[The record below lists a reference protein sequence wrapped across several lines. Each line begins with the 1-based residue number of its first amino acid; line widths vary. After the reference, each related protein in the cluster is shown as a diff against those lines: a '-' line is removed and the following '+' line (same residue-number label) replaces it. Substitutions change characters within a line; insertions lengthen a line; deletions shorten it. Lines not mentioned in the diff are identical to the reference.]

1 MAARAKR
8 TTQPAAVTGVDW
20 GNPITRSL
28 VTAFS
33 AGGGTNPVDAT
44 NFRPWARQYGDDF
57 QLAPSIGGY
66 ALVNGASVNYKVTS
80 PVSMI
85 ATAGQTVV
93 VVVTPLASIT
103 VESPFAQADNGG
115 WYAGTMY
122 VGDGTNPRFAAGG
135 WSGSAQRATAPTDY
149 VLKQRYIV
157 ASRVNPSGT
166 LDLFID
172 GVLVASNSATIGNLS
187 YARPLVIRSPSNTA
201 KSIAYGGAA
210 GFSRA
215 LSDFEIKALSDNFW
229 QIFASPSKGK
239 RFAAG
244 AASGTAAITQ
254 ADGVSTAS
262 TLSGSSVAS
271 TTLTAAAGTSTAS
284 GITGGATAAAAIT
297 DAAGVSTASSLTGEA
312 ATATVIT
319 GAAGTSTASTIVGFA
334 TGAGAITQAGGV
346 TAAAALAGAS
356 VSVLGVIQAGGTSA
370 TSTLAGV
377 VSGESVVTQASGVS
391 TASGLAGASTA
402 STAVTQ
408 ASSAT
413 ATSTLVGQ
421 DLAAGVSGIAPAVGS
436 SSASNLTGA
445 STAVCAASSAAGFA
459 TAETLAGTGVSN
471 ANMSSAAGT
480 SSSPTLTGIGVSMA
494 SMSAAGGASTAAA
507 FAASAVAASV
517 AIATAGASSAAA
529 IAGIPP
535 STANYRAVFMVVE
548 DDRTFAPKVD
558 VRDLTVQEERRDV
571 IT

>member
-57 QLAPSIGGY
+57 QLAPSIDGY

-103 VESPFAQADNGG
+103 VEIPFAQADNGG

-157 ASRVNPSGT
+157 ASRVNPSGK

-262 TLSGSSVAS
+262 TLVGSSVAS

-297 DAAGVSTASSLTGEA
+297 DAAGTSTANTLAGSATVAGAITQADGVSTAETLTGA
-312 ATATVIT
+312 GLTAGASSIT
-319 GAAGTSTASTIVGFA
+319 PAAGTSTASTL
-334 TGAGAITQAGGV
+334 AGSSIAESTITQAN
-346 TAAAALAGAS
+346 
-356 VSVLGVIQAGGTSA
+356 
-370 TSTLAGV
+370 
-377 VSGESVVTQASGVS
+377 GVS
-391 TASGLAGASTA
+391 TAG
-402 STAVTQ
+402 
-408 ASSAT
+408 
-413 ATSTLVGQ
+413 TLVGT
-421 DLAAGVSGIAPAVGS
+421 DGIASASIIPAAGS
-436 SSASNLTGA
+436 
-445 STAVCAASSAAGFA
+445 
-459 TAETLAGTGVSN
+459 
-471 ANMSSAAGT
+471 
-480 SSSPTLTGIGVSMA
+480 
-494 SMSAAGGASTAAA
+494 STAAD
-507 FAASAVAASV
+507 FAASATAA
-517 AIATAGASSAAA
+517 AIAIAAAGASSAATLVGVEGSQA
-529 IAGIPP
+529 NDLALILKILSNRQELNPATGKFTIYDNDGVSVLYQANAWADAAG
-535 STANYRAVFMVVE
+535 
-548 DDRTFAPKVD
+548 
-558 VRDLTVQEERRDV
+558 TVPYSGGALRRIDALV
-571 IT
+571 